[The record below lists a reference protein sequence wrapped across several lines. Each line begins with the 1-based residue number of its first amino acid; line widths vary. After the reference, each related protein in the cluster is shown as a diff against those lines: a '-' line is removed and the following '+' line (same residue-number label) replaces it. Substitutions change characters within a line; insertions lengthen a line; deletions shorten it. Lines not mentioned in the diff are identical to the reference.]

1 MQIIIITSFIVLSF
15 FIIDANAENKKT
27 FIIDGYI
34 ITTFNDHVV
43 DISLDW
49 DSEELELGSI
59 TLDQP
64 VNSTIKI
71 SIPKEM
77 PRLTNLDFGHF
88 SLHAIQTDESWSQIK
103 EIESNCFYHLEIPV
117 NNSDYI
123 EIIGGSVSAGRWEA
137 VAILDQSCGDFTL
150 KQQIES
156 NVPVDKIECRNKMH
170 VLVERDNGNFACVYP
185 TTAERLGWQYVIWTQ
200 N

>member
-59 TLDQP
+59 TLNEP
-64 VNSTIKI
+64 INGIVEIT
-71 SIPKEM
+71 IPKAM
-77 PRLTNLDFGHF
+77 PKFTNLDFGL

-117 NNSDYI
+117 NNSDHI
-123 EIIGGSVSAGRWEA
+123 EILGGSVLGGNWQTIAT
-137 VAILDQSCGDFTL
+137 LDQSCGDFTL

-156 NVPVDKIECRNKMH
+156 NVPFDKIECRNKMH

>member
-15 FIIDANAENKKT
+15 FIIDANAENKNT
-27 FIIDGYI
+27 FIIDGYT
-34 ITTFNDHVV
+34 ITIFSDHIT
-43 DISLDW
+43 DIVLNWESK
-49 DSEELELGSI
+49 ELEFGNI